1 MVSLS
6 RIFRRKFRFLQRPS
20 KVSAKRFRSP
30 LSILAFFRFLII
42 LFVLLA
48 IFFFVFKSDVFKV
61 NNISVLFE
69 GYGYDSESI
78 KDRINSAFI
87 GKNIFWL
94 NEGGV
99 SSALKKEYLSIV
111 STRLIRNLPRSVLFY
126 VSQRDPVAMIVPVA
140 PDFQSSPSAVISM
153 AVKEGSSPSQRLLID
168 KSGLLFYEASV
179 SGMTIIVTDGGNA
192 TLGNLMSKS
201 SDKFMIKTVSQM
213 KTADVPASLI
223 TGIYGDV
230 LVVLKDKS
238 FAWLTPTKEVDY
250 QVEILKMI
258 IEKYRIEGKGIA
270 KIDLRFKNPVV
281 EFK

>member
-6 RIFRRKFRFLQRPS
+6 RIFRRKFRFLQKPS
-20 KVSAKRFRSP
+20 KVSPKHFTSP
-30 LSILAFFRFLII
+30 LRILAFFRFLII

-48 IFFFVFKSDVFKV
+48 FFFFVFKSDVFKV
-61 NNISVLFE
+61 NNVSVLFE

-78 KDRINSAFI
+78 KNRIKSAFI
-87 GKNIFWL
+87 GKSIFWL

-99 SSALKKEYLSIV
+99 LAALKKEYLSII
-111 STRLIRNLPRSVLFY
+111 SIRLVRNLPRNVSFY
-126 VSQRDPVAMIVPVA
+126 VSEHDPVAVLVPM
-140 PDFQSSPSAVISM
+140 PSDFQSSPSAVISM
-153 AVKEGSSPSQRLLID
+153 AVKEGSSSSQRLLID
-168 KSGLLFYEASV
+168 KSGLLFYKASV
-179 SGMTIIVTDGGNA
+179 PGMTIIVTDEGNA
-192 TLGNLMSKS
+192 ILGNLMSGS
-201 SDKFMIKTVSQM
+201 LDKFMIKAVSQM
-213 KTADVPASLI
+213 KTADIPASLI

-238 FAWLTPTKEVDY
+238 FVWLTPTKEVDY

>member
-20 KVSAKRFRSP
+20 KVRAKRFRSP

-238 FAWLTPTKEVDY
+238 FVWLTPTKGVDY
-250 QVEILKMI
+250 QVDILKMI

>member
-20 KVSAKRFRSP
+20 KVSAKRFTSP

-61 NNISVLFE
+61 NNVSVLFE

-78 KDRINSAFI
+78 KNRINGAFI
-87 GKNIFWL
+87 GKSLFWL

-99 SSALKKEYLSIV
+99 LPALKKEYLSIV
-111 STRLIRNLPRSVLFY
+111 STRLVRNLPRSVSFY
-126 VSQRDPVAMIVPVA
+126 VSQRDPVAVLVPM
-140 PDFQSSPSAVISM
+140 PSDFQSSPSAAISM
-153 AVKEGSSPSQRLLID
+153 AVKEGNSPSPRLLID
-168 KSGLLFYEASV
+168 KSGLLFYKASV
-179 SGMTIIVTDGGNA
+179 PGMTIIVTDEGNA
-192 TLGNLMSKS
+192 TLGNLMSGS
-201 SDKFMIKTVSQM
+201 LDKFMIKAVSQM
-213 KTADVPASLI
+213 KTADIPASLI

-238 FAWLTPTKEVDY
+238 FVWLTPTKEVDY